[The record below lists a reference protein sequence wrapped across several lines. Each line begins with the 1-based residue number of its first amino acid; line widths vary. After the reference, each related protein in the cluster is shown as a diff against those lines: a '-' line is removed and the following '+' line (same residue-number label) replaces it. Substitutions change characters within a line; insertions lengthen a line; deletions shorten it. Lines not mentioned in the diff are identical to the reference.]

1 MSNQKLSLSGLES
14 DIWQICAVFIR
25 RAEATVYLFKQYLNN
40 LSLIGT
46 VLIFLFYPW
55 VLVCFLFDSLKT
67 TIWDLEAYILL
78 KKRFTYPFLSA
89 AALFLWSLS
98 SSSNGL
104 GCYRVDVS
112 EVPKFY
118 SGDSALSFLK
128 LVHTA
133 SPQSPL
139 GLPSLA
145 TGHMSKCVLSSDI
158 HSQLLTQTATWTTWF

>member
-1 MSNQKLSLSGLES
+1 MCSLHKESRSNSLPFKTILKQLISYWYSTYIFILSLGTCVFSFWFSEDYNLRSGGLHS
-14 DIWQICAVFIR
+14 V
-25 RAEATVYLFKQYLNN
+25 
-40 LSLIGT
+40 
-46 VLIFLFYPW
+46 
-55 VLVCFLFDSLKT
+55 
-67 TIWDLEAYILL
+67 

-89 AALFLWSLS
+89 AALFLWRLS

-118 SGDSALSFLK
+118 SGESALSLLK
-128 LVHTA
+128 LVQTE

-158 HSQLLTQTATWTTWF
+158 CSQLLTQTATWTTWF